1 MLKNLTLAGE
11 LLAKDAI
18 KKGLT
23 YEGCSTMEQAKKHIE
38 KTALELLE
46 KVDMLSKKEAYPCE
60 LSGGQKQRVAIARA
74 LALKPDILCF
84 DEPTSALDPE
94 LTGEVLK
101 VIKGLKSENSTMIV
115 VTHEI
120 EFAADVAD
128 KVIFMSGGVIEE
140 QGTPE
145 EVIIN
150 PKNDRTKAFLKRF
163 RGE

>member
-1 MLKNLTLAGE
+1 
-11 LLAKDAI
+11 
-18 KKGLT
+18 
-23 YEGCSTMEQAKKHIE
+23 KKHIE

-60 LSGGQKQRVAIARA
+60 LTGGQKQRVAIARA